1 MKERSLIMIEAVTR
15 NWWLLALRGVL
26 AIIFGVLAFI
36 WPGITLIVLVLMF
49 GAYALVDGIFTI
61 ILAFSDQKG
70 KQRWWVMLIEGL
82 VGVAAGIITFLWP
95 GISAI
100 ALLFVIAAW
109 AIVTGVLEI
118 VAAIR
123 LRREIEGE
131 WLLAISGIASIIFG
145 VLMVI
150 WPGAG
155 ALAVIWLIASYAI
168 IFGVLFLFLAFRLRN
183 WGKTHKP
190 DMLGGIPS
198 PT

>member
-1 MKERSLIMIEAVTR
+1 MIEAVAR

-36 WPGITLIVLVLMF
+36 WPGTTLIVLVLMF
-49 GAYALVDGIFTI
+49 GAYALVEGIFTI

-95 GISAI
+95 GISAL

-109 AIVTGVLEI
+109 AIVTGILEI
-118 VAAIR
+118 VAAVR

-155 ALAVIWLIASYAI
+155 ALAVIWLIGSYAI

-183 WGKTHKP
+183 WGKTHTGSMP
-190 DMLGGIPS
+190 PQATS
-198 PT
+198 PI

>member
-1 MKERSLIMIEAVTR
+1 MIEAVAR

-118 VAAIR
+118 VAAVR

-155 ALAVIWLIASYAI
+155 ALAVIWLIATYAI
-168 IFGVLFLFLAFRLRN
+168 IFGVLFLFLAFRLRD

-190 DMLGGIPS
+190 DMLGGVPS